1 MKKRLLIIIW
11 IFAHIIGVSARPTFN
26 IKEFGAKGNGKS
38 LNTEAFNNAIK
49 ACSDNGGGVVYV
61 PKGCYLTGT
70 IEMQSNVELSLAK
83 DAQIVATPNLS
94 EYKSYVCN
102 HDGFQHYKM
111 AYSAYWN
118 KALILAI
125 NCQNIAITGEGE
137 ICMHHIEDPEGEERI
152 RGPHC
157 ILFAETSNFTLRGVH
172 ISQAGNY
179 NFMGYHLENGVFE
192 NLNITEGYD
201 GIHIRGGKRIVIRN
215 CNILTGDDAIAGGWW
230 ENFAITHC
238 NLNSTCFAVRV
249 IFPAT
254 NFEFGHSVCNGPGK
268 FPQRN
273 LLKQQGL
280 NSVMMSAII
289 LQPGAWLDVS
299 GKLSKIYIHDLEI
312 DNIYNVICADL
323 KRSTWAEDIV
333 IERIKATRIYKS
345 PFQIQSFY
353 GGWYEDV
360 TIRDVDIQYVGR
372 TDDGVRKIKIRPVST
387 NPQIHPYWGMYLQNI
402 HNLTLDNIK
411 LSYTGEECRSAIG
424 IENVFN
430 VDMNK
435 VWVQDVPGKD
445 KIKSINSELS
455 PTRTSNKYIPYI
467 DPYAKKRQ

>member
-1 MKKRLLIIIW
+1 MKKSLLIIIW

-125 NCQNIAITGEGE
+125 NCQNIAITGEGK

-215 CNILTGDDAIAGGWW
+215 CDILTGDDAIAGGWW

-238 NLNSTCFAVRV
+238 NLNSTCISASGCYLLRCSIVNLIIRLIAYNVVFI
-249 IFPAT
+249 IFPA
-254 NFEFGHSVCNGPGK
+254 
-268 FPQRN
+268 
-273 LLKQQGL
+273 
-280 NSVMMSAII
+280 
-289 LQPGAWLDVS
+289 
-299 GKLSKIYIHDLEI
+299 
-312 DNIYNVICADL
+312 ICG
-323 KRSTWAEDIV
+323 
-333 IERIKATRIYKS
+333 
-345 PFQIQSFY
+345 F
-353 GGWYEDV
+353 
-360 TIRDVDIQYVGR
+360 
-372 TDDGVRKIKIRPVST
+372 VST
-387 NPQIHPYWGMYLQNI
+387 NRRRWNI
-402 HNLTLDNIK
+402 NQSVRVVVVEGT
-411 LSYTGEECRSAIG
+411 
-424 IENVFN
+424 
-430 VDMNK
+430 
-435 VWVQDVPGKD
+435 P
-445 KIKSINSELS
+445 
-455 PTRTSNKYIPYI
+455 RTTTI
-467 DPYAKKRQ
+467 